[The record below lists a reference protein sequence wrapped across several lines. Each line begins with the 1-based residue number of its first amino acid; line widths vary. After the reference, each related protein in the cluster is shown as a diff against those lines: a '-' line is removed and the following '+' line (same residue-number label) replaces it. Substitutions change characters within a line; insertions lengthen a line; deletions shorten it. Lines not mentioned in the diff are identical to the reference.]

1 MKSTPTTT
9 TYATAFE
16 EDVAKGLT
24 SFPKY
29 LLSKYIYDEKGDK
42 LFQQIMN
49 MSEYYLTN
57 CELGILQ
64 QHTAAIADSFNS
76 KKGFDLIELGAGDGK
91 KTKVLLKH
99 LVGKNYDFNY
109 LPVDISQHVLDELEG
124 ALKTEIPGVKIK
136 TQQGT
141 YFKTLEKLADY
152 NSRKKVIMVLGS
164 NIGNLLHEKAIDFLK
179 NICEAMSEEDMLFMG
194 FDQKKDPQKILD
206 AYNDPHGITEAF
218 NKNLLVRMNNELEAD
233 FNTDEFK
240 HWETYNPETGTAASY
255 LVSKKEQQ
263 VKIDK
268 LNLDIH
274 FDAWETIHT
283 EISQKYDDN
292 IVQWLAEEAGLAV
305 TGEFSDSENCYKNY
319 IFRRKDF

>member
-1 MKSTPTTT
+1 MKARPTTT
-9 TYATAFE
+9 IYETAFE

-42 LFQQIMN
+42 LFQQIMA
-49 MSEYYLTN
+49 MPEYYLTN
-57 CELGILQ
+57 CELEILQ
-64 QHTAAIADSFNS
+64 QHTASIADSFNS

-99 LVGKNYDFNY
+99 LVAKNYDFTY
-109 LPVDISQHVLDELEG
+109 LPVDISQHVLAQLKTS
-124 ALKTEIPGVKIK
+124 LKTEIPGVKIQ

-164 NIGNLLHEKAIDFLK
+164 NIGNLLHEKAIDFLR
-179 NICEAMSEEDMLFMG
+179 NICLAMSEEDLLFMG
-194 FDQKKDPQKILD
+194 FDQKKEPQKILE

-218 NKNLLVRMNNELEAD
+218 NKNLLIRINKEMNAD
-233 FNTDEFK
+233 FNTDNFK
-240 HWETYNPETGTAASY
+240 HWETYNPETGTARSY
-255 LVSKKEQQ
+255 LVSKKEQE

-268 LNLDIH
+268 LGLSIH
-274 FDAWETIHT
+274 FNAWETIHT
-283 EISQKYDDN
+283 EISQKYDDDIIKCKTKFN
-292 IVQWLAEEAGLAV
+292 NLEQL
-305 TGEFSDSENCYKNY
+305 
-319 IFRRKDF
+319 

>member
-9 TYATAFE
+9 KYDTAFE

-29 LLSKYIYDEKGDK
+29 LLSKYIYDKKGDK

-49 MSEYYLTN
+49 MPEYYLTN
-57 CELGILQ
+57 CELGIIE
-64 QHTAAIADSFNS
+64 QHTASIADSFNG
-76 KKGFDLIELGAGDGK
+76 KNGFDLIELGAGDGK

-99 LVGKNYDFNY
+99 LVAKHYDFNY
-109 LPVDISQHVLDELEG
+109 LPVDISQHVLDELEE
-124 ALKTEIPGVKIK
+124 ALKTEIPGVKIR

-194 FDQKKDPQKILD
+194 FDQKKNPQQILD

-218 NKNLLVRMNNELEAD
+218 NKNLLVRMNNELDAD
-233 FNTDEFK
+233 FNIEDFK
-240 HWETYNPETGTAASY
+240 HWETYNPETGTASSY
-255 LVSKKEQQ
+255 LVSSKQQ
-263 VKIDK
+263 QIKIDK
-268 LNLDIH
+268 LGLTIH
-274 FDAWETIHT
+274 FDA
-283 EISQKYDDN
+283 
-292 IVQWLAEEAGLAV
+292 V
-305 TGEFSDSENCYKNY
+305 TDEFSDSENCYKNY
-319 IFRRKDF
+319 IFRRKTF